1 MIIIVCLLFAISF
14 FFSIISIP
22 YRLYKIGLFVFL
34 GFILITVAGLR
45 KEGVDRDY
53 ANYKDAFEG
62 TNLIGFAAEPSFA
75 FICWIIKVFLN
86 NNVIF
91 LFVIYALIGVFIKF
105 YAIKQLT
112 EFWFLSICIYISYLY
127 TLQELTQIR
136 VGVATGIL
144 LLSIKPLYDR
154 KFLIFFVLSILAF
167 LFHFSTF
174 FIVILWFLD
183 HKKINTKLWFFLILF
198 SCLFGIALKDY
209 FAAISSV
216 FALGPLENKV
226 LAYQFDNNSLLN
238 VFNVWQL
245 LRCGLSFLFLY
256 KIDLLQK
263 NNLYSIILVKIYVL
277 ATCVFFLLSF
287 NPAFSG
293 RISDVLAVV
302 DIVLIPF
309 LIYVF
314 KPQFFAKTIVF
325 LIGLA
330 YLFLNLFFN
339 KILI

>member
-1 MIIIVCLLFAISF
+1 MIAIVCLLFIISF
-14 FFSIISIP
+14 VFSIIHIP
-22 YRLYKIGLFVFL
+22 YRLYKIIFFIFF
-34 GFILITVAGLR
+34 GFTLIIIAALR

-53 ANYKDAFEG
+53 TNYKDAFEG
-62 TNLIGFAAEPSFA
+62 ANLIGFAAEPSFA
-75 FICWIIKVFLN
+75 FICWVVKVFLN

-91 LFVIYALIGVFIKF
+91 LFLIYALLGVTIKF

-112 EFWFLSICIYISYLY
+112 EFWFLSIVIYISYLY

-136 VGVATGIL
+136 GGVATGL
-144 LLSIKPLYDR
+144 LLLAIKPLFER
-154 KFLIFFVLSILAF
+154 KFLVFFIISIFAF

-174 FIVILWFLD
+174 FIIFLWFLD
-183 HKKINTKLWFFLILF
+183 CKKINAKLWAFLILF
-198 SCLFGIALKDY
+198 SCLFGIVLKDY
-209 FAAISSV
+209 FASISSI
-216 FALGPLENKV
+216 FALGPLEDKV
-226 LAYQFDNNSLLN
+226 LAYQFDNNSTLN

-263 NNLYSIILVKIYVL
+263 NSQYSILLVKIYVL
-277 ATCVFFLLSF
+277 SACVFFLLSF

-293 RISDVLAVV
+293 RISDVLSVV

-309 LIYVF
+309 LIYLF
-314 KPQFFAKTIVF
+314 EPRFFAKSIVF
-325 LIGLA
+325 LIGLS